1 MCEREYAWPVIM
13 LLLTIYAIFT
23 LMFGPQSRYQPF
35 VLHKHY
41 YHCLMWTCEVFI
53 TYQAVIYGHLASRA
67 CDQHSRSCHGIQFVR
82 QPLSCQAF
90 AVNCVLIQIEYFS
103 QPITAN
109 LTINSHGQIIYC
121 FLHPPLFLI
130 SCSHIMYFHKC
141 INCNINICNEQCWIY
156 LAWLSALLLPVGEC
170 SIWDG
175 CGRWVQAQVPG
186 AEGKED
192 LPLHHLQDRR
202 EEEDGC
208 RGEGWRARTELRRFC
223 R

>member
-1 MCEREYAWPVIM
+1 MRFSPRCLVLSHVINLLFSISIIIIVWCGPVKCS
-13 LLLTIYAIFT
+13 LLIRLWYMDISPAELAINIVDPVTEFS
-23 LMFGPQSRYQPF
+23 L
-35 VLHKHY
+35 L
-41 YHCLMWTCEVFI
+41 
-53 TYQAVIYGHLASRA
+53 
-67 CDQHSRSCHGIQFVR
+67 R

-90 AVNCVLIQIEYFS
+90 AMNCVLIQIEYFS

-141 INCNINICNEQCWIY
+141 INCNINICNEQWWIY

-170 SIWDG
+170 SIRDG